1 MTASPAELPPCI
13 YGREAAPNERVYP
26 EATVRALVDRLSLQ
40 AGLAAQPASLWQP
53 IATAPR
59 ESRPEDAVPVL
70 IAKYG
75 FEPFVAVWTPRWGWV
90 ATVYFAESYSE
101 FRSDLDEELARTE
114 RGFEPDVWMPL
125 APVPAPPRQG
135 DADA

>member
-1 MTASPAELPPCI
+1 MTASPVELPPYI

-26 EATVRALVDRLSLQ
+26 EAAVRALVARVSGQTSL
-40 AGLAAQPASLWQP
+40 ACPWQP
-53 IATAPR
+53 IATAPKA
-59 ESRPEDAVPVL
+59 SRPEDAVPVL

-75 FEPFVAVWTPRWGWV
+75 HEPFVAIWTPRWGWV
-90 ATVYFAESYSE
+90 ATIYFAESYSE
-101 FRSDLDEELARTE
+101 FRSDLDEDLARSE
-114 RGFEPDVWMPL
+114 RGFEPDVWMPI